1 MGTGNTGCFYG
12 RLSIPVVSLTTQ
24 REQGGKGVRFNFPE
38 RPEGCA
44 RVEPDPVL
52 PSGRSVVV
60 VVDDDRSFVDALAIY
75 LEDHGFSVI
84 KAHTARD
91 GIRICRHEKID
102 LAVVDVHLPDLE
114 GTELAGV
121 LRQWQPSTPVLLVS
135 SDDSP
140 GTVAKCLADNTHT
153 FMAKPLTPTDLL
165 NRIFQMCSPM
175 VSGAATC

>member
-12 RLSIPVVSLTTQ
+12 RLSIPVVSLMTQ
-24 REQGGKGVRFNFPE
+24 PKQGASGVRFNLRE
-38 RPEGCA
+38 RPEG
-44 RVEPDPVL
+44 RVRTEPDSFL

-91 GIRICRHEKID
+91 GIRICRHQKID

-114 GTELAGV
+114 GPELAGV

-140 GTVAKCLADNTHT
+140 GTVTKCLADNTHT

-165 NRIFQMCSPM
+165 SRIFQMCSSV
-175 VSGAATC
+175 VSGSATC